1 MQSYPWRFGFIA
13 AAAMA
18 AFSLLPNWGHAEVFL
33 HENPPLR
40 TDSVTQPELSTM
52 VLQQRPQRARAA
64 VEPVQINLGPW
75 TYQNPQSS
83 DISGPVQ
90 VGAPRVIAATAST
103 QDFQRQAHWTATASG
118 GWLTAVSIQS
128 PEAYALRLGVEV
140 RSLPV
145 DATLRVY
152 SPNHADDA
160 YETSGQ
166 QILELIQANH
176 QAAED
181 ASAAN
186 TWWTPEVEG
195 EAITLEIELPV
206 GTTPEDV
213 HIALPQLV
221 HIYANIFSPEEMEN
235 FGFYPMQAASSCN
248 IDSSCHEEY
257 GTQRNSVARMSYVK
271 DGKGYLCSGT
281 LINDT
286 ASSRTP
292 HFLTA
297 NHCINSQAAASSL
310 QTWWFYRS
318 NSCNQ
323 QNTSSSQKILRNG
336 AVLLHASANGDFSL
350 LRLNDAPPAG
360 AIFSG
365 WDSGS
370 VAIGQSLVGI
380 HHPAGDLQ
388 KISFGTLHSYA
399 NCDPIQGSDPFSCRL
414 TYDPK
419 STTAYYYLKW
429 QNGTTEGGSSGSG
442 LFKDGR
448 LIGVLSGG
456 SGACTL
462 SERTSVYGKFSS
474 ILPSLRKWLAAEAS
488 TPIQD
493 IPRQAV
499 YRFFNTA
506 TGAHFYTNSTPERDS
521 IISNLP
527 NYRYE
532 GISFYAATQQAQ
544 GLGAVSRFFNNDSNS
559 HFYTISAN
567 ESESIKANLPQFRY
581 EGLAWYASPVEVQG
595 MQPIYR
601 FYNEQTGAHF
611 YTATESERDTVLSN
625 LPRFR
630 YEGTAYYIW
639 SKP

>member
-1 MQSYPWRFGFIA
+1 
-13 AAAMA
+13 MA
-18 AFSLLPNWGHAEVFL
+18 TFSLPPSLGYAEVFL
-33 HENPPLR
+33 HENLPLR

-52 VLQQRPQRARAA
+52 VLQQQPHRARTAMA
-64 VEPVQINLGPW
+64 PVQINLGQW
-75 TYQNPQSS
+75 IYQIPHRS
-83 DISGPVQ
+83 DVSGPVE
-90 VGAPRVIAATAST
+90 VGAPRAISATASI
-103 QDFQRQAHWTATASG
+103 QDFQQQANWIATPSG
-118 GWLTAVSIQS
+118 GWLTAVSIRS
-128 PEAYALRLGVEV
+128 PKAYALRLGVEV
-140 RSLPV
+140 RSLPTNT
-145 DATLRVY
+145 TLRVY
-152 SPNHADDA
+152 SQNNTEDT

-181 ASAAN
+181 ATSAN

-195 EAITLEIELPV
+195 EEITLEIELPAD
-206 GTTPEDV
+206 TAPEKV
-213 HIALPQLV
+213 QIALPQLV
-221 HIYANIFSPEEMEN
+221 HIYANIFSSEEMES
-235 FGFYPMQAASSCN
+235 FGLYSMQESSSCN
-248 IDSSCHEEY
+248 IDSSCHDEHNS
-257 GTQRNSVARMSYVK
+257 QRNAVARMSYVS
-271 DGKGYLCSGT
+271 DGRGYLCSGT

-286 ASSRTP
+286 ASSRIP

-297 NHCINSQAAASSL
+297 NHCIDSQAAASSL

-318 NSCNQ
+318 SACNQ
-323 QNTSSSQKILRNG
+323 KNASSSRRILRNG
-336 AVLLHASANGDFSL
+336 AVLLQASTNGDFSL

-365 WDSGS
+365 WDSNPA
-370 VAIGQSLVGI
+370 AIGQSLVSI

-399 NCDPIQGSDPFSCRL
+399 NCDPIQGSDSFTCRL
-414 TYDPK
+414 TYDAK

-456 SGACTL
+456 SGSCSP

-474 ILPSLRKWLAAEAS
+474 ILPSLGQWLATGNSPEP
-488 TPIQD
+488 TK

-506 TGAHFYTNSTPERDS
+506 AGAHFYTNSTPERDS

-532 GISFYAATQQAQ
+532 GVSFYAATQQAQ
-544 GLGAVSRFFNNDSNS
+544 GLSAVARFFNSNSNS
-559 HFYTISAN
+559 HFYTINAD
-567 ESESIKANLPQFRY
+567 ERESIKANLPHFRY
-581 EGLAWYASPVEVQG
+581 EGLTWFASPIITSD
-595 MQPIYR
+595 MRPIYR
-601 FYNEQTGAHF
+601 FYNTQTGAHF
-611 YTATESERDTVLSN
+611 YTATESERDSVLHN
-625 LPRFR
+625 LPHFR
-630 YEGTAYYIW
+630 YEGTAYYVW
-639 SKP
+639 STP